1 MSNPL
6 TDILTGGLSGITDSV
21 KGILDKFITDPEKKL
36 EATLQVEQLK
46 HDLEVKVLEADKDLA
61 VQQASVIVAETKSE
75 SWLARNWRPILMV
88 TFTYI
93 IAHNYV
99 FATLFHLTVVPI
111 PPDMWDLLKLGMT
124 GYIVGRTVEKVAPD
138 VTAAITAGKSK

>member
-6 TDILTGGLSGITDSV
+6 TDMLTGGLSGVVGSITDVIGKFVASPD
-21 KGILDKFITDPEKKL
+21 DKLKAQL
-36 EATLQVEQLK
+36 EIAKIANDYQVQVLQAE
-46 HDLEVKVLEADKDLA
+46 KDLA
-61 VQQASVIVAETKSE
+61 VQQASVITAEAKSE
-75 SWLARNWRPILMV
+75 SWLARNWRPILML

-99 FATLFHLTVVPI
+99 FATLFHLTIVPI
-111 PPDMWDLLKLGMT
+111 PPDMWDLLKLGIS

-138 VTAAITAGKSK
+138 IAGALKKDK

>member
-36 EATLQVEQLK
+36 EAMQHVNDLL
-46 HDLEVKVLEADKDLA
+46 HDTTVKVLEADKDLA
-61 VQQASVIVAETKSE
+61 VQQASVIVAEAKSE
-75 SWLARNWRPILMV
+75 SWIARNWRPV
-88 TFTYI
+88 TMLTFVYI
-93 IAHNYV
+93 IAHNYI

-111 PPDMWDLLKLGMT
+111 PPDMWDLLKLGIG
-124 GYIVGRTVEKVAPD
+124 GYIAGRSVEKVAD
-138 VTAAITAGKSK
+138 TIATKKGQ

>member
-6 TDILTGGLSGITDSV
+6 TDLFTGGLGALTGNV

-36 EATLQVEQLK
+36 EAQLQVETMAHELQLK
-46 HDLEVKVLEADKDLA
+46 LVEADKDLA

-75 SWLARNWRPILMV
+75 SWLARNWRPILML

-111 PPDMWDLLKLGMT
+111 PPDMWDLLKLGM
-124 GYIVGRTVEKVAPD
+124 
-138 VTAAITAGKSK
+138 